1 MDNPSA
7 RHSSW
12 FRPSANG
19 SGSDELQTQRVFFAN
34 LVASAAGAPK
44 NERLISAFACTP
56 REKYLGPGPWR
67 IFAGGNLL
75 ETPSSDPAYL
85 YQDVVVAIAPDRSI
99 NNGQPVLHAM
109 CLAALA
115 VQPGV
120 TIVHIGAGT
129 GYYTAI
135 LAQLTGPDGHVDAY
149 EIEEDLAA
157 RATSN
162 LCEFAN
168 VAVHHHN
175 ATQAPLPSCDVIYAN
190 AGATSPLDLW
200 LDALRPNGRLLFPL
214 TPDHGPG
221 GAPGHGAM
229 LLVTRNT
236 DSSETFAAHFVSP
249 AMFIPCIGAR
259 DDATAAKLAE
269 SFKRGDARNV
279 RTLRRNRR
287 PDQSSWCAGDNWW
300 LSTADTSQ

>member
-1 MDNPSA
+1 LDNPSA
-7 RHSSW
+7 HSSSTP
-12 FRPSANG
+12 PSENG
-19 SGSDELQTQRVFFAN
+19 SGSNELQTQRVFFAN

-44 NERLISAFACTP
+44 NERLISAFANTP

-75 ETPSSDPAYL
+75 ETPSNDPAYL
-85 YQDVVVAIAPDRSI
+85 YQDVVVAIAPDRGI

-115 VQPGV
+115 IQPGEA
-120 TIVHIGAGT
+120 IVQIGAGA

-135 LAQLTGPDGHVDAY
+135 LAQLTGPNGHVDAY

-157 RATSN
+157 RAAAN
-162 LCEFAN
+162 LSEFTN
-168 VAVHHHN
+168 VAVYHRN
-175 ATQAPLPSCDVIYAN
+175 ATEPPLPPCDVIYVN

-214 TPDHGPG
+214 TPDHGPS

-236 DSSETFAAHFVSP
+236 ESTETFAAHFLTL
-249 AMFIPCIGAR
+249 ALFIPCIGAR

-279 RTLRRNRR
+279 RSLRRNSQ
-287 PDQSSWCAGDNWW
+287 PDHSSWCAGDNWW
-300 LSTADTSQ
+300 LSTADASQ

>member
-7 RHSSW
+7 PHSS
-12 FRPSANG
+12 FLPSGNA
-19 SGSDELQTQRVFFAN
+19 SGSKELQTQRVFFAN

-44 NERLISAFACTP
+44 NERLISAFANTP

-75 ETPSSDPAYL
+75 ETPSNDPAYL
-85 YQDVVVAIAPDRSI
+85 YQDVVVAIAPDRGI
-99 NNGQPVLHAM
+99 NNGQPVLHAV
-109 CLAALA
+109 CLAGLA
-115 VQPGV
+115 IQPGE

-157 RATSN
+157 RATAN
-162 LCEFAN
+162 LSEFTN
-168 VAVHHHN
+168 ITVYHRN
-175 ATQAPLPSCDVIYAN
+175 ATQAPLPPCDVIYVN

-200 LDALRPNGRLLFPL
+200 LDALRRKGRLLFPL

-236 DSSETFAAHFVSP
+236 DSAETFAAHFLTL

-279 RTLRRNRR
+279 RSLRRSGP
-287 PDQSSWCAGDNWW
+287 PDQSSWCAGANWW
-300 LSTADTSQ
+300 LSSADPPQ

>member
-1 MDNPSA
+1 LNNPSA
-7 RHSSW
+7 RRSSW
-12 FRPSANG
+12 LPRPANG
-19 SGSDELQTQRVFFAN
+19 SGPDELETQRVFFAN

-44 NERLISAFACTP
+44 NERLISAFAGTP

-75 ETPSSDPAYL
+75 ETPSGDPAYL
-85 YQDVVVAIAPDRSI
+85 YQDVVVAIAPDRGI

-135 LAQLTGPDGHVDAY
+135 LARLTGPAGHVHAY

-157 RATSN
+157 RATRN
-162 LCEFAN
+162 LSEFAN
-168 VAVHHHN
+168 VTVHHHN
-175 ATQAPLPSCDVIYAN
+175 ATQAPLPSCDGIYVN
-190 AGATSPLDLW
+190 AGVTSPLDLW
-200 LDALRPNGRLLFPL
+200 LDALRPNGSLLFPL

-229 LLVTRNT
+229 LLVTRST
-236 DSSETFAAHFVSP
+236 DSVETFAARFVTP

-269 SFKRGDARNV
+269 SFKRGDARMV
-279 RTLRRNRR
+279 RSLRRNSR

-300 LSTADTSQ
+300 LSTADPSQ

>member
-1 MDNPSA
+1 MDNPST
-7 RHSSW
+7 RYSSLL
-12 FRPSANG
+12 PSGNG
-19 SGSDELQTQRVFFAN
+19 SGSNELQTQRVFFAN
-34 LVASAAGAPK
+34 LVASAAGAAK
-44 NERLISAFACTP
+44 NERLISAFSNTP

-75 ETPSSDPAYL
+75 ETPSGDPAYL
-85 YQDVVVAIAPDRSI
+85 YQDVVVAIAPDRGI
-99 NNGQPVLHAM
+99 NNGQPVLHAV
-109 CLAALA
+109 CLAGLA
-115 VQPGV
+115 VQPGE

-135 LAQLTGPDGHVDAY
+135 LAQLAGPDGHVDAY
-149 EIEEDLAA
+149 EIEEDLAK
-157 RATSN
+157 RAAAN
-162 LCEFAN
+162 LSEFTN
-168 VAVHHHN
+168 VTVYHRN
-175 ATQAPLPSCDVIYAN
+175 ATQAPLPPCDVIYVN
-190 AGATSPLDLW
+190 AGATSPLNLW
-200 LDALRPNGRLLFPL
+200 LDALRPKGRLLFPL

-236 DSSETFAAHFVSP
+236 DSTETFAAHFLTL

-259 DDATAAKLAE
+259 DEATAAKLAE

-279 RTLRRNRR
+279 RSLRRNSS

-300 LSTADTSQ
+300 LSTAGPRQ